1 MMPPSPL
8 PFGSNPGL
16 AASRLAIARLG
27 ELSVTAGGRS
37 DAILRSMQL
46 GPAPS
51 QTPYLATPEGNQAL
65 QGLLT
70 KGIAWLGTLAKGAA

>member
-1 MMPPSPL
+1 
-8 PFGSNPGL
+8 
-16 AASRLAIARLG
+16 
-27 ELSVTAGGRS
+27 VTAGGRS